1 MDGRIQFCLIL
12 NSFIEYFVYSYRKNK
27 VILKAVDIACYQ
39 TRTSKKLI
47 NIYHH
52 KVLMYDMT
60 IGFSKIMVG
69 IDGSEESINAADY
82 AIAIANKYNGKLI
95 AINVLTSDIGY
106 AYSSP
111 GVESPPLTIKEI
123 ILLAED
129 EAKIWFD
136 KIKDK
141 ADKSGIR
148 FRSETIMAKG
158 SAAST
163 MLDYA
168 EEQNIDLI
176 VVGTRGRSGIKK
188 MLLGSIAS
196 KLVTYAACPVLVVK

>member
-1 MDGRIQFCLIL
+1 
-12 NSFIEYFVYSYRKNK
+12 
-27 VILKAVDIACYQ
+27 
-39 TRTSKKLI
+39 
-47 NIYHH
+47 
-52 KVLMYDMT
+52 MT
-60 IGFSKIMVG
+60 TGFSKIVVG

-82 AIAIANKYNGKLI
+82 AIAIANKYNAELI

-148 FRSETIMAKG
+148 FKSETIMAKG

-196 KLVTYAACPVLVVK
+196 ELVTYAACPVLVVK